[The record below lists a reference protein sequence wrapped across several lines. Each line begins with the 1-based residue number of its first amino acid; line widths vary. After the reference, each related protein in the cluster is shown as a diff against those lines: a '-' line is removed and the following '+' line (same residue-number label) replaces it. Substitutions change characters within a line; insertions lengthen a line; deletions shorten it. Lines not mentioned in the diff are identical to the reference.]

1 MSQVDHVTS
10 HRPSDPLITSAEPA
24 PAKALVIEDLGGDLP
39 TAFLSDKLQAKY
51 GVVVRSPRAKATRS
65 QRGARRRRRACHCP
79 LRPDADGHPRPWA
92 RRRCRP
98 DAVPGSPRHYPDPP
112 RCRGVQGGG
121 RVHGVGGLADANR
134 VWSVDILHHSERGGK
149 GGNPPRP
156 DGPKFA
162 PAGTGSGGIDGAG
175 AGNDSRVPGAGSRGR
190 RGRGLSGLTKSLR
203 SDRRGR
209 RGPCLR
215 RLIAVQF
222 TSLCQIAW

>member
-79 LRPDADGHPRPWA
+79 LPLDADGHPRPWA

-134 VWSVDILHHSERGGK
+134 VWSVDILHHSERGSK
-149 GGNPPRP
+149 GGIRHTPTVRHLLLQ
-156 DGPKFA
+156 GREVEGSMALALAMIQGYLA
-162 PAGTGSGGIDGAG
+162 PAAEGDEGG
-175 AGNDSRVPGAGSRGR
+175 VYRG
-190 RGRGLSGLTKSLR
+190 
-203 SDRRGR
+203 
-209 RGPCLR
+209 
-215 RLIAVQF
+215 
-222 TSLCQIAW
+222 